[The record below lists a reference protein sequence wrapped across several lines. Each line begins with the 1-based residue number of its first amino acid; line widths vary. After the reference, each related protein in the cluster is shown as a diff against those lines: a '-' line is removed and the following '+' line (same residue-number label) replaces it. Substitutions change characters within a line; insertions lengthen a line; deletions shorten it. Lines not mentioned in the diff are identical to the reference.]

1 MQEMKNSKLH
11 EKERL
16 PLLIHKEK
24 NAPNKM
30 TIEFMKGVQCADES
44 TKPTSYTL
52 IMNEKEK
59 SPSPMRKKNY

>member
-16 PLLIHKEK
+16 PLLAHEEK
-24 NAPNKM
+24 NAPKKM
-30 TIEFMKGVQCADES
+30 TIEFMKGVQCAES
-44 TKPTSYTL
+44 TKPTLYTV

-59 SPSPMRKKNY
+59 SPSPMRRKKY